1 MSRTER
7 IDEFQQRHPAVG
19 APIATLYKFH
29 DDQGLYLSA
38 LIAYYGFLSL
48 FPLLLLL
55 TSILGFVLQSNPAF
69 EHRILD
75 STLRQFP
82 VIGDQLSDPHGLRGN
97 GVALVVS
104 LLVAV
109 YGALGVAHAIQN
121 AMNVIWTVPRC
132 RRANPLRL
140 RLRSITLIAIAGLAT
155 ILAIVLSGLAS
166 SATAFGADLSR
177 AGALSIVLAAVV
189 VNSGVFVIG
198 FWICVT
204 RDRSLRSLLP
214 GALTAAVLWQIL
226 QLVGTAYVDRVVKGT
241 DVAYGAFALVLGL
254 MAWIFLAALVL
265 VGSAEIDVVR
275 YRHLYPRALLTP
287 FTDNVELTSADQRTY
302 TDIAAAQQFKG
313 FESVTV
319 SFTRNGSPFDA
330 PVAVPAVTR
339 RSVTGRCDRRSRR
352 RGRRGR
358 GAGRAPRR
366 GVRGP
371 RLGGPASGT
380 SVASFVGTVAER
392 TNAPALKAG
401 GSQGP
406 GVRIPPVPLCD
417 VARHRKP
424 RLGWHRP
431 ALGRPGADPAKA
443 MPSASATRE
452 RRPWP
457 TTPTQPKLEAR
468 QVVVEK
474 PHACASSTE

>member
-1 MSRTER
+1 M
-7 IDEFQQRHPAVG
+7 
-19 APIATLYKFH
+19 
-29 DDQGLYLSA
+29 
-38 LIAYYGFLSL
+38 
-48 FPLLLLL
+48 
-55 TSILGFVLQSNPAF
+55 
-69 EHRILD
+69 
-75 STLRQFP
+75 
-82 VIGDQLSDPHGLRGN
+82 
-97 GVALVVS
+97 
-104 LLVAV
+104 
-109 YGALGVAHAIQN
+109 
-121 AMNVIWTVPRC
+121 
-132 RRANPLRL
+132 
-140 RLRSITLIAIAGLAT
+140 
-155 ILAIVLSGLAS
+155 
-166 SATAFGADLSR
+166 
-177 AGALSIVLAAVV
+177 SIVLAAVV

-226 QLVGTAYVDRVVKGT
+226 QLVGTAYVDHVVKGT

-319 SFTRNGSPFDA
+319 SFTPNGSPFDA
-330 PVAVPAVTR
+330 RVAMRAVTDAPSPTDATVEPR
-339 RSVTGRCDRRSRR
+339 PG
-352 RGRRGR
+352 GRRGR

-406 GVRIPPVPLCD
+406 GVRIPPVPPGQRHNPCSGEVVRSGGPLPRRGGDPGGDRANGGTETAD
-417 VARHRKP
+417 VPHLASV
-424 RLGWHRP
+424 LRP
-431 ALGRPGADPAKA
+431 PGHGLAHGHFCP
-443 MPSASATRE
+443 
-452 RRPWP
+452 
-457 TTPTQPKLEAR
+457 
-468 QVVVEK
+468 
-474 PHACASSTE
+474 

>member
-7 IDEFQQRHPAVG
+7 IDGFQQRHPALG

-97 GVALVVS
+97 GVALAVS

-155 ILAIVLSGLAS
+155 ILAIVLSSLAS

-330 PVAVPAVTR
+330 RVAMPAVTDAP
-339 RSVTGRCDRRSRR
+339 SPADATVGRCR

-424 RLGWHRP
+424 RPGWHR
-431 ALGRPGADPAKA
+431 
-443 MPSASATRE
+443 
-452 RRPWP
+452 RRP
-457 TTPTQPKLEAR
+457 AR
-468 QVVVEK
+468 
-474 PHACASSTE
+474 C